1 MSRGYDKN
9 NTSVYQMLYH
19 YIWIPKRRKKVLVG
33 DIKKRLVS
41 LITEKLK
48 EMGCNIIELS
58 VMPDH
63 VHLFISSN
71 PKLSPNHII
80 LQVKGYTAYKLRNE
94 FPALRKIPSLW
105 TNSYFVSSAGN
116 VSGFVIK
123 RYIEEQLNAKNKHY

>member
-33 DIKKRLVS
+33 DIKKRLES
-41 LITEKLK
+41 LINEKL
-48 EMGCNIIELS
+48 IELKCSVIKLS

-63 VHLFISSN
+63 VHLFVSCN

-80 LQVKGYTAYKLRNE
+80 SQVKGFTSRKLRKE
-94 FPALRKIPSLW
+94 FPVLRKIPSLW

-123 RYIEEQLNAKNKHY
+123 KYIEEQLNAKNKHY